1 MRPTRH
7 TANTH
12 HSRCHRNRSGEIEKY
27 GRIMHQAGLKGK
39 TLTFIEAKVKELLA
53 CKNYTYK
60 EDEITK
66 KVELEKRC
74 AKPLRAP
81 PRG

>member
-1 MRPTRH
+1 
-7 TANTH
+7 
-12 HSRCHRNRSGEIEKY
+12 
-27 GRIMHQAGLKGK
+27 MHQAGLKGK